1 MTANNTQTGPKFA
14 YYRSLHDGQVVPA
27 LRFPPGYEDGH
38 PNEYEGV
45 DGYDPAKGDDVAKAR
60 LEADAADSRIDKS
73 GYLAPVFANTPIATT
88 EEPLPPVSIVY
99 ANSGVAT
106 PVPGGPEALPG
117 KSDGGQVVV
126 GGADRSQ
133 VRVTGEPPA
142 PVEGTVN
149 PADVA
154 AVQIAANAAA
164 ADALANPAAPV
175 TSPSAPAPDAT
186 TAPSD
191 GLTVAQL
198 REALDAKKIEY
209 TSADLKADLQAK
221 LDAAPKA

>member
-14 YYRSLHDGQVVPA
+14 FYRATHDGQVYPA
-27 LRFPPGYEDGH
+27 LKNPPGYEDRN

-45 DGYDPAKGDDVAKAR
+45 ESYDAAKGDDIAKAR
-60 LEADAADSRIDKS
+60 AAADAAEASIDKS
-73 GYLAPVFANTPIATT
+73 GYLAPLFANTPIASV
-88 EEPLPPVSIVY
+88 EEPLPPTSLVY
-99 ANSGVAT
+99 ANPGVQPNTT
-106 PVPGGPEALPG
+106 PLPG
-117 KSDGGQVVV
+117 QSDGGQVVV

-142 PVEGTVN
+142 PVEGVVN

-154 AVQIAANAAA
+154 QVQIDANAAA
-164 ADALANPAAPV
+164 ADALANPTAPV
-175 TSPSAPAPDAT
+175 TSPSTPAPDGAGN
-186 TAPSD
+186 PSD

-198 REALDAKKIEY
+198 HEELDAKQIEY